1 MERFLSASFTVA
13 LGNWNPGNR
22 GSVVCCLRILPD
34 SHPFPK
40 WEGAPRTPAEPLGEK
55 SHSSHSAWPS
65 EVSGLLPKHASEDCS
80 LSVRTVSLPDC
91 VAMET
96 KLFYAL
102 KSKYF
107 LWPHALL
114 TSQSKLGRTQSIK
127 TIQTHSFLFFSLAL
141 ETTVFLR
148 LWEDKTLGA
157 VTILIAIPLS
167 HIHMSHS
174 LPVTLRVTGPFQC
187 S

>member
-1 MERFLSASFTVA
+1 M
-13 LGNWNPGNR
+13 
-22 GSVVCCLRILPD
+22 CCLRTLLD

-55 SHSSHSAWPS
+55 SHSLHSSWPS

-107 LWPHALL
+107 LRPHALL

-127 TIQTHSFLFFSLAL
+127 TIQTHRFLFFSLAL

-148 LWEDKTLGA
+148 LCEDKILGA
-157 VTILIAIPLS
+157 GLGGGHYPY
-167 HIHMSHS
+167 SHS
-174 LPVTLRVTGPFQC
+174 
-187 S
+187 SKSHSHE